1 MRKTKSKRMVVA
13 LCMATVAF
21 CCVFV
26 PMKNVEAAGGL
37 MDRGTVFQ
45 KAMEEWNSYKAAE
58 SALMSISQEPV
69 DPYRS
74 PGNGLQYLVLRY
86 HKTLY
91 FCYSSIFEKMGK
103 YGCNVV
109 GINYTGNYYVGVTSF
124 EAYAFDGSKQYQDL
138 AKLP

>member
-37 MDRGTVFQ
+37 MDRGAVFTEAVNQ
-45 KAMEEWNSYKAAE
+45 AKQYNAAH
-58 SALMSISQEPV
+58 SALDKIDPN
-69 DPYRS
+69 DPYKS
-74 PGNGLQYLVLRY
+74 TTLGLQYLVMNY